1 MIVSKKAVY
10 SKENIAKLIVEA
22 QAKGYKNGYKKAIQE
37 VYDDMFLIMKF
48 LIFPSIYN
56 VKDDKKMSNKY
67 LVEIEPKIIDEIE
80 RLVCENFKG
89 DLQTAADCLNN
100 RIKGSSVDTIET
112 SNDRADF
119 LINQVNALRKKL
131 GAKELE

>member
-10 SKENIAKLIVEA
+10 SKENIAKLIVDA

-56 VKDDKKMSNKY
+56 VKDDKKLSNKY

-89 DLQTAADCLNN
+89 DLQTVADCLNN
-100 RIKGSSVDTIET
+100 RIEGSSVDTVET
-112 SNDRADF
+112 SNDRAQF

>member
-1 MIVSKKAVY
+1 MSKKAVY
-10 SKENIAKLIVEA
+10 GKENIAKLIVEA

-37 VYDDMFLIMKF
+37 VYDNMFLIMKF

-56 VKDDKKMSNKY
+56 VKDDKKLSNKY

-80 RLVCENFKG
+80 RLANENFKG
-89 DLQTAADCLNN
+89 DLQTVADCLNN
-100 RIKGSSVDTIET
+100 RIEGSSVDTVET
-112 SNDRADF
+112 SNDRAQF

>member
-1 MIVSKKAVY
+1 MSKKAVY
-10 SKENIAKLIVEA
+10 SKENIAKLIVDA

-56 VKDDKKMSNKY
+56 VKDDKKLSNKY

-89 DLQTAADCLNN
+89 DLQTTADCLNN
-100 RIKGSSVDTIET
+100 CIKGSSVDTIET